1 MSHLQLVPTEGPLA
15 ETARSLLAA
24 GLTVSSV
31 GSTGTI
37 DYLGA
42 MAKEGQR
49 VGMSIL
55 RWSDTGDRQVVID
68 IPNEANDN
76 ELAAMFAV
84 LTQAIRGAS

>member
-1 MSHLQLVPTEGPLA
+1 
-15 ETARSLLAA
+15 
-24 GLTVSSV
+24 
-31 GSTGTI
+31 
-37 DYLGA
+37 